1 MKPFLKALLVL
12 MLFTVPAAAENRI
25 DVVRPDAPALAA
37 YGELPVGVR
46 TMEFTN
52 SGMVDVAKAEAE
64 ATDGVRP
71 DPLPTIDRKLTVEIF
86 HPAAD
91 GAQGSTTHEAAMRDG
106 TMVKLEGKAMRDAA
120 PRTGETYP
128 LVLLSHGY
136 PGNRFLMAHLA
147 ENLASKGYVVAS
159 IDHPASTYTDL
170 KAFGD
175 TLRNRPLD
183 QIAVLDAIAEEAKR
197 DGSPLNGLVD
207 ATNVGL
213 IGYSMGGYG
222 ALIASGAGITE
233 QATKFPFM
241 NTLGL
246 AEAHIHGSDT
256 QMKPDER
263 IKTVV
268 AFGPWGKNYEFWS
281 AEALAAIDTPFLLI
295 AGGQDD
301 VSGYEN
307 GVRAIFEQMKGTD
320 RALLTYESANHNA
333 GAPMPAPAEAMEA
346 ALKAGTPAPY
356 DHYADAVWD
365 NVRMNNIAQHF
376 TTAWLNRALKNDG
389 EAGKYLDLVPNAEEG
404 VLAVNEDGTRKPEY
418 TYWEGFPA
426 RTAKGLRFETRQ
438 AGE

>member
-1 MKPFLKALLVL
+1 MPLLAKVLLLL
-12 MLFTVPAAAENRI
+12 MLIPAAAHAENRI

-37 YGELPVGVR
+37 YGTLPVGVR

-52 SGMVDVAKAEAE
+52 PGMVDVAAVEAAGGE
-64 ATDGVRP
+64 RP
-71 DPLPTIDRKLTVEIF
+71 DPLPTIDRKLTVEMF
-86 HPAAD
+86 YPAAE
-91 GAQGSTTHEAAMRDG
+91 GASGSTTYEAPMRDG
-106 TMVKLEGKAMRDAA
+106 TMVKLEGRAMRDAA
-120 PRTGETYP
+120 AREGETYP
-128 LVLLSHGY
+128 LVMISHGY
-136 PGNRFLMAHLA
+136 PGNRFLLSHLA

-183 QIAVLDAIAEEAKR
+183 QIAVLEGIAAEAAK

-207 ATNVGL
+207 PSNTAL

-233 QATKFPFM
+233 QASKFPFM
-241 NTLGL
+241 NTAGL
-246 AEAHIHGSDT
+246 PEVHIAGSDT

-268 AFGPWGKNYEFWS
+268 AFAPWGKNREFWS
-281 AEALAAIDTPFLLI
+281 AEALASITVPTLLV
-295 AGGQDD
+295 AGSQDD

-307 GVRAIFEQMKGTD
+307 GVRAIYEQMKGAD
-320 RALLTYESANHNA
+320 RALLTYEGANHNA
-333 GAPMPAPAEAMEA
+333 GAPMPPPAEALEA
-346 ALKAGTPAPY
+346 ARKAGTPAPY

-376 TTAWLNRALKNDG
+376 VTAWLNTQLKGDA
-389 EAGKYLDLVPNAEEG
+389 EAGKYLDLVPVAQEG
-404 VLAVNEDGTRKPEY
+404 VLSVNEDGTRKDDY
-418 TYWEGFPA
+418 SYWEGFPD
-426 RTAKGLRFETRQ
+426 RSAKGLRYETLP
-438 AGE
+438 AGK